1 MAFWGVTNLQ
11 VGVLVR
17 SLRALARSEN
27 GNYPVSRALALSAD
41 QAKPPW
47 TLGSYIQHGTWA
59 GRRNF
64 TPPARTE
71 GVVSVAVRRG
81 KLKVVTP
88 ERSKGVAQ
96 EAMKKLLFQV
106 KVDRKLGLCG
116 RAAGRVVGAGR
127 WECWRDNY
135 HWGGRGEK

>member
-1 MAFWGVTNLQ
+1 MAVPKNSCFQGFFGGDQLTRGSFGATPLGWAGRQ
-11 VGVLVR
+11 IPI
-17 SLRALARSEN
+17 LRALA
-27 GNYPVSRALALSAD
+27 LLAD

-64 TPPARTE
+64 TTRPRTE
-71 GVVSVAVRRG
+71 GVVSVTVRRG

-106 KVDRKLGLCG
+106 KVD
-116 RAAGRVVGAGR
+116 
-127 WECWRDNY
+127 
-135 HWGGRGEK
+135 

>member
-1 MAFWGVTNLQ
+1 MQKSLGHS
-11 VGVLVR
+11 VGSFTP
-17 SLRALARSEN
+17 SLGHSVGSFTHN
-27 GNYPVSRALALSAD
+27 S
-41 QAKPPW
+41 QPPW

-106 KVDRKLGLCG
+106 KVDRKLGLSGQLRQLRKITELTIRCACYELASSG
-116 RAAGRVVGAGR
+116 CFALGFSLH
-127 WECWRDNY
+127 DS
-135 HWGGRGEK
+135 